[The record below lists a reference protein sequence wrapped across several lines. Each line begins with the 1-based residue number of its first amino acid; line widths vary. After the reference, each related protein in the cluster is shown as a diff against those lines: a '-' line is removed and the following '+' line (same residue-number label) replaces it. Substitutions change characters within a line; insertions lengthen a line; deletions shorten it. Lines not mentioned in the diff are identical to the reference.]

1 MAPRPFDVLRSRE
14 ELEPS
19 SRCKMTLIPVH
30 GRNKI
35 QSPYLTG
42 IRIRRG
48 LRRLLT
54 TLKTDQE
61 PTTKESMSKPSMNKP
76 SRKPDDGQPK
86 TLDAAKTR
94 IAELEAK
101 LAGKQ
106 RIPSTVEPT
115 SNVTSLKKP
124 SNRPNTAPV
133 NAFKETMAAALPSSL
148 QSLEAISNALK
159 AESNPGARLTYLNKA
174 VASYR
179 EAVTAEKD
187 FGKQTEL
194 CRQKA
199 RVERAQAYEMQRQG
213 KLRDAY
219 KFPTEDLA

>member
-1 MAPRPFDVLRSRE
+1 
-14 ELEPS
+14 
-19 SRCKMTLIPVH
+19 
-30 GRNKI
+30 
-35 QSPYLTG
+35 
-42 IRIRRG
+42 
-48 LRRLLT
+48 
-54 TLKTDQE
+54 
-61 PTTKESMSKPSMNKP
+61 MNKP

-124 SNRPNTAPV
+124 SNRPNAAPV

-179 EAVTAEKD
+179 EVSGQRASVNKPNYVARRHVWNRRKHTRCSAR
-187 FGKQTEL
+187 GSCAMPTNSRPRIWPKQT
-194 CRQKA
+194 
-199 RVERAQAYEMQRQG
+199 
-213 KLRDAY
+213 
-219 KFPTEDLA
+219 